1 MALKVIDVKA
11 GIFDENDRIAEKV
24 RAQNREHGVFMIN
37 IMSSPGAGKTTTL
50 LRTID
55 ALKEEF
61 RIGVKEADIQAS
73 VDAEKM
79 AAAGART
86 IQVHTG
92 GECAMDASMVE
103 QTLDQFDTSELD
115 LLFLENVGNL
125 VCTAEQDT
133 GAHVNVEIL
142 SIPEGDDKP
151 LKYPLMFRVCQ
162 CVLVNKTDTREYF
175 PFDDAAVTRRIR
187 QRNPKAEIF
196 FVSAKTG
203 EGIAALKERLG
214 AFAEALKKA
223 RQADRILVPYESAE
237 NMGYTRQTLS
247 SVKEGSSVA
256 VFIGPEGGFD
266 PKELELLE
274 KAGAGIP

>member
-61 RIGVKEADIQAS
+61 RIGVMEADIQAS

-103 QTLDQFDTSELD
+103 QTLNQFDTSELD

-175 PFDDAAVTRRIR
+175 HFDDEAVKERIR
-187 QRNPKAEIF
+187 RLNPQAKVF
-196 FVSAKTG
+196 FLSAKTG
-203 EGIAALKERLG
+203 EGFDEWLG
-214 AFAEALKKA
+214 WIREQML
-223 RQADRILVPYESAE
+223 
-237 NMGYTRQTLS
+237 
-247 SVKEGSSVA
+247 
-256 VFIGPEGGFD
+256 
-266 PKELELLE
+266 
-274 KAGAGIP
+274 